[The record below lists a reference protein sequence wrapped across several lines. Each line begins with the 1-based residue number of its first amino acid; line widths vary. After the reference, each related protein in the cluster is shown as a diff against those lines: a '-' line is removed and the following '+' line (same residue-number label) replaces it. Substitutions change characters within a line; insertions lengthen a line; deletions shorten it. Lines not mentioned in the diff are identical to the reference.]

1 MSSTK
6 SLLCKFELPAAARGS
21 STLDTFR
28 QHTFL
33 EWTVESGIDPALV
46 DRTVQVVP
54 DTLTDPFTHEVSYPI
69 HEALNWKLT
78 RFGFQARSTEFAA
91 LILNDDS
98 SVWQVKLGSPRFD
111 SKKSKHR
118 KYERVVGSSSRAWV
132 PQDLPLALWRRI
144 ASRYGVT
151 LSELDTELGF
161 RCWLCHHPQVPLILC
176 EGAKKAACLLSLGYA
191 AVALPGVWNGYRS
204 KDALGNQV
212 APTLIP
218 DLEELATAAKS
229 AGESY
234 SPASFAGR
242 QVYIC
247 FDHDLKPST
256 LENVNLATKKLGKL
270 LTQAGCQVRVIQ
282 LPGPQKGVDD
292 YVVAQGADAF
302 ADLYNS
308 AVELDLWSSRKLW
321 ELTYKPSLTLNQR
334 YLGDVPFPQSGFA
347 FVKSPKGTGKTKALQ
362 SLIQEATRSGRRVLV
377 VTHRI
382 QLGRAICA
390 DIGIDWIE
398 ERRTSV
404 TQGLLG
410 FGLCIDSL
418 HPESQ
423 ARFNPQEWH
432 NAILIFDELEQIIWH
447 LLNSVTCSEKR
458 VLILEQLKELIQT
471 VHSTG
476 GLIIGQDADL
486 SDVSVK
492 YLLGLVEAPVD
503 PWVVVNNWKPQLGW
517 RVHFYDTP
525 DPTPLVAQLEVVL
538 EQGGRAFVCLDSQKA
553 KSRWGSVNL
562 ERYLQQ
568 QYPNLRILRID
579 SESVA
584 DPSHPAYGV
593 VERLDD
599 VALGYEL
606 VIASPTIG
614 TGVDHTLRGH
624 YSAVF
629 GIFQGTTADSE
640 ARQHLARVRDPVPR
654 YIWARSFG
662 ASKIGNGSCNY
673 SALARST
680 TKNIQINL
688 KLLREVDFD
697 LDAAHDP
704 ISLRSWAKMAAR
716 VNASLWTFREELQ
729 RGLVVEGHRVEVIE
743 PEDAVSIA
751 SIKHQ
756 MDKIRQAH
764 QEAEAQQV
772 AQAPTIT
779 ELEYQSLK
787 DKRSK
792 TLEERCTER
801 KHSLSQR
808 YGIEVTPEL
817 KLKDDEGWY
826 PQLRLHY
833 YLLHDIELVNARDHQ
848 ELAGHLERGNQK
860 LALQDVKFLGAQVQA
875 LRSLGVPELLN
886 PHQQL
891 RGSDS
896 LIEHLA
902 GLAVQHSADL
912 KTVLNLTFNEHMT
925 PIQIV
930 QMLLSKLGLKL
941 KCIKQER
948 LPGGTRQR
956 VYQYVP
962 PDDAREEVFSAW
974 QERDLEVQE
983 QAAGTP
989 LDIFIK

>member
-6 SLLCKFELPAAARGS
+6 SLLREFEPPAAS
-21 STLDTFR
+21 SSTSTLDTFR
-28 QHTFL
+28 QRTFL
-33 EWTVESGIDPALV
+33 EWTVGSGINPVLV
-46 DRTVQVVP
+46 ERTVRVVP
-54 DTLTDPFTHEVSYPI
+54 DTLVDPYSNEVSYPI
-69 HEALNWKLT
+69 HEALNWKVT

-91 LILNDDS
+91 LIFNDDG
-98 SVWQVKLGSPRFD
+98 SVWQVKLSQARFD
-111 SKKSKHR
+111 ANKGKHR
-118 KYERVVGSSSRAWV
+118 KYERVVGSSSRAWM
-132 PQDLPLALWRRI
+132 PQDLPLPVWQRI
-144 ASRYGVT
+144 ASRYGVALT
-151 LSELDTELGF
+151 QLDTELGF

-204 KDALGNQV
+204 KDALGNPV

-218 DLEELATAAKS
+218 DLEELAT
-229 AGESY
+229 
-234 SPASFAGR
+234 AGR

-270 LTQAGCQVRVIQ
+270 LTQSGCQVRVIQ
-282 LPGPQKGVDD
+282 LPGPEKGVDD
-292 YVVAQGADAF
+292 YVVAQGAEAF
-302 ADLYNS
+302 ADLYNR

-334 YLGDVPFPQSGFA
+334 YLGEVPFPQSGFA

-362 SLIQEATRSGRRVLV
+362 PLIQEATRAGRRVLV

-398 ERRTSV
+398 ERRTSM

-423 ARFNPQEWH
+423 ARFNPQDWRE
-432 NAILIFDELEQIIWH
+432 AIIIFDELEQIIWH

-458 VLILEQLKELIQT
+458 VLILEQLKELLQT

-492 YLLGLVEAPVD
+492 YLLGLVETPPE
-503 PWVVVNNWKPQLGW
+503 PWMVVNNWKPELGW
-517 RVHFYDTP
+517 QVHFYDTP
-525 DPTPLVAQLEVVL
+525 DPTPLVAQLEAVL
-538 EQGGRAFVCLDSQKA
+538 EQGGRVFVCLDSQKA

-662 ASKIGNGSCNY
+662 ARKIGNGSCNY

-688 KLLREVDFD
+688 KLLWEVDFD

-729 RGLVVEGHRVEVIE
+729 RGLEGEGHRVQVVG
-743 PEDAVSIA
+743 PETAISIA
-751 SIKHQ
+751 SIKQ
-756 MDKIRQAH
+756 QIDQIRQAH

-772 AQAPTIT
+772 ADAPATT
-779 ELEYQSLK
+779 EMEYQHLK

-792 TLEERCTER
+792 TLEERCAER
-801 KHSLSQR
+801 KHFLSQR
-808 YGIEVTPEL
+808 YGVEVTPDL

-833 YLLHDIELVNARDHQ
+833 YLLHDIELVNARDHK
-848 ELAGHLERGNQK
+848 ELAAHLERGNQK

-875 LRSLGVPELLN
+875 LRSLGIPELLN

-891 RGSDS
+891 RGSDPF
-896 LIEHLA
+896 IEHLA

-912 KTVLNLTFNEHMT
+912 KTVLNLTFNEEMT

-930 QMLLSKLGLKL
+930 QLLLSKLGLKL

-948 LPGGTRQR
+948 LPGGSRQR
-956 VYQYVP
+956 VYQYLP
-962 PDDAREEVFSAW
+962 PDDAREQVFAAW
-974 QERDLEVQE
+974 QERDLEV
-983 QAAGTP
+983 
-989 LDIFIK
+989 

>member
-1 MSSTK
+1 VSSTK
-6 SLLCKFELPAAARGS
+6 SLLREFEPPAASRSS
-21 STLDTFR
+21 STLDAFR
-28 QHTFL
+28 QRTFL
-33 EWTVESGIDPALV
+33 EWIVESAVDPALV
-46 DRTVQVVP
+46 DRTVKVVP

-69 HEALNWKLT
+69 HEALNWKVT

-98 SVWQVKLGSPRFD
+98 SVWQVKLSHARFD
-111 SKKSKHR
+111 ANKGKHR
-118 KYERVVGSSSRAWV
+118 KYERVVGSSSRVWM
-132 PQDLPLALWRRI
+132 PQDLPLPVWQRI
-144 ASRYGVT
+144 ASRYGVALT
-151 LSELDTELGF
+151 QLDAELGF
-161 RCWLCHHPQVPLILC
+161 RCWLCHHPQVPIILC

-204 KDALGNQV
+204 KDVLGNPV

-218 DLEELATAAKS
+218 DLEELAT
-229 AGESY
+229 
-234 SPASFAGR
+234 PGR

-270 LTQAGCQVRVIQ
+270 LTQVGCQVRVIQ
-282 LPGPQKGVDD
+282 LPGPEKGVDD
-292 YVVAQGADAF
+292 YVVAHGAEAF
-302 ADLYNS
+302 AHLYNRE
-308 AVELDLWSSRKLW
+308 VELDLWSSRKLW

-334 YLGDVPFPQSGFA
+334 YLGDLPFPQSGFA
-347 FVKSPKGTGKTKALQ
+347 FIKSPKGTGKTKALQ
-362 SLIQEATRSGRRVLV
+362 PLIQEATGAGRRVLV

-398 ERRTSV
+398 ERRTSA

-423 ARFNPQEWH
+423 ARFNPQDWKG
-432 NAILIFDELEQIIWH
+432 AIIIFDELEQIIWH
-447 LLNSVTCSEKR
+447 LLNSLTCSEKR
-458 VLILEQLKELIQT
+458 VIILEQLKELIQT
-471 VHSTG
+471 IHSTG

-492 YLLGLVEAPVD
+492 YLLGLVETAVE
-503 PWVVVNNWKPQLGW
+503 PWVVLNNWKPELGW
-517 RVHFYDTP
+517 RVQFYDTP
-525 DPTPLVAQLEVVL
+525 DPTPLVAQLEAVL

-553 KSRWGSVNL
+553 KSLWGSVNL

-593 VERLDD
+593 VERLDE
-599 VALGYEL
+599 VALGYDCIL
-606 VIASPTIG
+606 ASPTIG

-662 ASKIGNGSCNY
+662 ACKIGNGSCNY

-729 RGLVVEGHRVEVIE
+729 RGLEVEGHQVEVIE

-751 SIKHQ
+751 SIKQ
-756 MDKIRQAH
+756 EIGKIRQVH

-772 AQAPTIT
+772 AQAAMLT
-779 ELEYQSLK
+779 ELEYQHLK
-787 DKRSK
+787 NKRAK
-792 TLEERCTER
+792 TPQERCKER
-801 KHSLSQR
+801 KHFLSQR
-808 YGIEVTPEL
+808 YGVPVTPEL

-833 YLLHDIELVNARDHQ
+833 YLLHDIQLVNARDRQ

-875 LRSLGVPELLN
+875 LRSLGIPELLN

-891 RGSDS
+891 RGSDP

-912 KTVLNLTFNEHMT
+912 KTVLNLTFTAQMT

-948 LPGGTRQR
+948 LPGGSRQR
-956 VYQYVP
+956 VYQYLP
-962 PDDAREEVFSAW
+962 PDDAREKVFPAW
-974 QERDLEVQE
+974 QERDLAV
-983 QAAGTP
+983 
-989 LDIFIK
+989 